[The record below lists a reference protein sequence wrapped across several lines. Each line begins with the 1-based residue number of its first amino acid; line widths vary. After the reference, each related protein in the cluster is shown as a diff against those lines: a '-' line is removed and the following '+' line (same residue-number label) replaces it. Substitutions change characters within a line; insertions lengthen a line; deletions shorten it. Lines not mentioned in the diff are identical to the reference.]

1 MSNELNTQ
9 LAGNVLTL
17 SINRP
22 ERRNAL
28 SADVVKGLTQA
39 MQDAN
44 ANPEV
49 RVIVITGTGHEAFCA
64 GADLQGGAFEF
75 DYSRPRSAYADLL
88 RASQACLKPLI
99 AKVNGACMAGGIG
112 LLAMCD
118 MAIAS
123 RQAVFGL
130 PEVKVGVFPMQVL
143 SILQGKISEKWLS
156 RLCLTGE
163 TVNAEMAERI
173 GIVNEAVDDLDEA
186 VAALAAA
193 IQRNA
198 PAAIRRGL
206 YAIKHARGLS
216 FEQSIA
222 FTESQIGLLALTK
235 DAKEGIAAFK
245 EKRKP
250 VWSGQ

>member
-1 MSNELNTQ
+1 MSNELDPQ
-9 LAGNVLTL
+9 LADHVLTL
-17 SINRP
+17 AINRP

-28 SADVVKGLTQA
+28 SADVVTGLTA
-39 MQDAN
+39 ALHEAN
-44 ANPEV
+44 SNPDV
-49 RVIVITGTGHEAFCA
+49 RVIVITGTGQEAFCA
-64 GADLQGGAFEF
+64 GADLQGGAFQF

-88 RASQACLKPLI
+88 RASQSCLKPMI
-99 AKVNGACMAGGIG
+99 AKVNGACMAGGMG

-123 RQAVFGL
+123 RHAIFGL

-143 SILQGKISEKWLS
+143 SVLQGKISEKWLS

-163 TVNAEMAERI
+163 SVNAELAERMGLI
-173 GIVNEAVDDLDEA
+173 NEAVDDLDAA
-186 VAALAAA
+186 VSALAAA
-193 IQRNA
+193 IQKNA

-206 YAIKHARGLS
+206 YAIKHARGLP
-216 FEQSIA
+216 FEQSMA